1 MRRSTR
7 LRFKDTW
14 KGTAKS
20 GPPSPHSARL
30 KNCLKTRRNRARHVH
45 AVASSACGLHHNV
58 YIDNMPTDDNSVN
71 IETQGNR
78 YHHGDLQAAL
88 IEEGLAQ
95 ISQRPAE
102 KLSLR
107 EISRKVG
114 VSATAVYRHFP
125 NKAALLGAL
134 CQVGSEKLSDT
145 FARATEETGGG
156 MDAFEAMGRA
166 YVRFALAN
174 PSLFKLMMS
183 KAPKPNALDSDQNG
197 QTNGFAMLSDTLQ
210 DVLPADA
217 PPELQMVKRLQAWS
231 IVHGLAMLML
241 DGQVPAEEK
250 IIASVISRSFL

>member
-1 MRRSTR
+1 VEGDRKERSPV
-7 LRFKDTW
+7 
-14 KGTAKS
+14 
-20 GPPSPHSARL
+20 PPLSQAE
-30 KNCLKTRRNRARHVH
+30 NCLKTRRNTLRHVH
-45 AVASSACGLHHNV
+45 AAPSSACGLHHNV

-78 YHHGDLQAAL
+78 YHHGDLRAAL

-95 ISQRPAE
+95 ISKRPAE

-174 PSLFKLMMS
+174 PSLFRLMMS
-183 KAPKPNALDSDQNG
+183 KAPQANALETNQDG
-197 QTNGFAMLSDTLQ
+197 QTNGFAMLADTLQ
-210 DVLPADA
+210 DVLPPDA